1 VAAER
6 EYTGVIGQLT
16 IRRQRLERVRWSIL
30 SAEILVLLILAL
42 FVDWKEPMMV
52 VIGRGKERIVRD
64 IRWVNFVDTAAGV
77 ISVAK
82 QIKVPPV
89 HNPVQTGDALE
100 DKEPE
105 GFWAFGG
112 PFDFK
117 RKDIPVAAPKPPGY
131 QDIPLDIP
139 TDTLGSV
146 PSFSLDPGPDTG
158 IFLSNIP
165 LVFIPPDTGSPP
177 DSSFKALYTP
187 RPPDTLRTFQA
198 DYPFIARASGKQGLA
213 SIIVLVDTAFHTSP
227 DGTKYVKAIPFK
239 TAVAHRKGLLTI
251 QKDTVVSYQIEYEY
265 PEGFFFGKKAGE
277 SVYETWQFTPATDS
291 LGNKTPAFLRVIYY
305 FRLVGNV
312 SPRLYDS
319 AGWTTNLSESKY

>member
-6 EYTGVIGQLT
+6 EYTGVIGELT
-16 IRRQRLERVRWSIL
+16 VRRQRLERVRWSIL

-42 FVDWKEPMMV
+42 FVDWKEPMMT
-52 VIGRGKERIVRD
+52 VIEKGKERIVRD
-64 IRWVNFVDTAAGV
+64 IRWVNFVDTVAGV
-77 ISVAK
+77 ISVAR
-82 QIKVPPV
+82 QTKVPPV
-89 HNPVQTGDALE
+89 RNPVRTGDTLE

-117 RKDIPVAAPKPPGY
+117 REDIPVAAPKPPGY

-165 LVFIPPDTGSPP
+165 LVFIPPDTDLPP
-177 DSSFKALYTP
+177 DSSLKALYKP

-213 SIIVLVDTAFHTSP
+213 SIIVLVDTSFHISC
-227 DGTKYVKAIPFK
+227 DSTKYVKTIPFK
-239 TAVAHRKGLLTI
+239 ITVTRKKGLRTI
-251 QKDTVVSYQIEYEY
+251 EKDTLVSYLIENEY
-265 PEGFFFGKKAGE
+265 PEGYFFGKKAGE
-277 SVYETWQFTPATDS
+277 NIAETWQFRPAIDS
-291 LGNKTPAFLRVIYY
+291 LGNKIPAFLRVMYY
-305 FRLVGNV
+305 FRLFGAR
-312 SPRLYDS
+312 SPRLSDS
-319 AGWTTNLSESKY
+319 AGWTTNLSASE